1 MWSISELELELEPT
15 NQDKIKMDHTVFL
28 ILLIIISLLIQDVG
42 SDETFSVSEDDVNVN
57 DPYPAWRLMWNLLGI
72 NLFLLSMVYTVISV
86 VEKFYLEKRGFYEFE
101 MEDWRM
107 D

>member
-1 MWSISELELELEPT
+1 
-15 NQDKIKMDHTVFL
+15 MDHKVFI
-28 ILLIIISLLIQDVG
+28 ILLIISGLIHPSLSGTICAAENDCKDVG
-42 SDETFSVSEDDVNVN
+42 SDKTFSVSEDDVN

>member
-1 MWSISELELELEPT
+1 MHWSSG
-15 NQDKIKMDHTVFL
+15 NKVFL
-28 ILLIIISLLIQDVG
+28 LLLVASGLFQP
-42 SDETFSVSEDDVNVN
+42 SKSEDTSGQASEVH

-72 NLFLLSMVYTVISV
+72 HLFVLGLVYSLISII
-86 VEKFYLEKRGFYEFE
+86 EKFYLEKRGYYDFE